1 MNTVNVKEVNL
12 RPLVA
17 EDTVADTVKDRHQEG
32 DRVTGLVDL
41 VVLKGLDDQFDAALS
56 AEELLIFTLFLAD
69 A

>member
-1 MNTVNVKEVNL
+1 LDAVDVKEVDL

-32 DRVTGLVDL
+32 NRVAGLVDL
-41 VVLKGLDDQFDAALS
+41 VVLKGLDDQFYAALS

>member
-17 EDTVADTVKDRHQEG
+17 EDTVADTVEDRHQEG
-32 DRVTGLVDL
+32 DRVAGLVDL
-41 VVLKGLDDQFDAALS
+41 VVLKGLDDKFDAALS
-56 AEELLIFTLFLAD
+56 AEEFLIFTLFLAD